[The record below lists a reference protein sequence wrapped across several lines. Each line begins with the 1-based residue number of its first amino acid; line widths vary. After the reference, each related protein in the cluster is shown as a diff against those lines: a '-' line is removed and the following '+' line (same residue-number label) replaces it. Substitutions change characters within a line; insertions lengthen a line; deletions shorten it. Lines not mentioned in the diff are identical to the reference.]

1 MEQSII
7 SNNNFDEKLEEEIYI
22 IPKQQHNKERG
33 IIFNPLIE
41 ITNFNDLNLSNYN
54 ESLIQKCIMDLFV
67 IPRKILYEWS
77 CLTEQTNHTKIGYTG
92 QHLASVILN
101 IKGCKTGARGN
112 DCIDGTEV
120 KSCSR
125 VDQSDKC
132 DRCKINILRLEKL
145 CPNCNK
151 DDKIIR
157 NNDSKWLLTIRDQ
170 EDLNSY
176 LNLDRLLLIIEE
188 YPDFDK
194 QNYNDISITIYEIY
208 PKKDICRNFPKLI
221 TSYFSEIYS
230 VNLEKNPKKVPS
242 PKNFWP
248 NSFQFHMCNPF
259 EIFKCNIKKYLTEPE
274 INIIKFIKPNDPR
287 TIKDIAKM
295 PISLL
300 NLTEK
305 KNINTTDG
313 YVSIDDKL
321 KLQLR

>member
-7 SNNNFDEKLEEEIYI
+7 SNNNFDEKSEEEIYI
-22 IPKQQHNKERG
+22 IPKQQHNKEYG

-67 IPRKILYEWS
+67 NPRKILYEWS

-132 DRCKINILRLEKL
+132 DRCKINLLRLEKL

-208 PKKDICRNFPKLI
+208 PKKDICSNFPKLI

-230 VNLEKNPKKVPS
+230 VNLEKNLKKVPS

-248 NSFQFHMCNPF
+248 HSFQFHMCNPF
-259 EIFKCNIKKYLTEPE
+259 EIFKCQIKKYLTEPE

-305 KNINTTDG
+305 KNISTSDG
-313 YVSIDDKL
+313 YVSIEDKL

>member
-67 IPRKILYEWS
+67 NPRKILYEWS

-194 QNYNDISITIYEIY
+194 QNYN
-208 PKKDICRNFPKLI
+208 
-221 TSYFSEIYS
+221 
-230 VNLEKNPKKVPS
+230 
-242 PKNFWP
+242 
-248 NSFQFHMCNPF
+248 
-259 EIFKCNIKKYLTEPE
+259 
-274 INIIKFIKPNDPR
+274 
-287 TIKDIAKM
+287 
-295 PISLL
+295 
-300 NLTEK
+300 
-305 KNINTTDG
+305 
-313 YVSIDDKL
+313 
-321 KLQLR
+321 QLS

>member
-7 SNNNFDEKLEEEIYI
+7 SNNNFDEKSEEEIYI
-22 IPKQQHNKERG
+22 IPKQQHNKEYG

-67 IPRKILYEWS
+67 NPRKILYEWS

-132 DRCKINILRLEKL
+132 DRCKINLLRLEKL

-208 PKKDICRNFPKLI
+208 PKKDICSNFPKLI

-248 NSFQFHMCNPF
+248 HSFQFHMCNPF
-259 EIFKCNIKKYLTEPE
+259 EIFKCHIKKYLTEPE

-305 KNINTTDG
+305 KNISTSDG
-313 YVSIDDKL
+313 YVSIEDKL